1 MRYLT
6 IPVCIWLSAVVALL
20 SYRSACASVIWTGN
34 PASGTSVFKLL
45 NLEDA
50 NKVEQANPSAN
61 GSSITVITDP
71 TYGQDFQFYKAAAD
85 LRAEAHGAKNFDPA
99 IGSTYYLGWR
109 FEVNSTVNDNAVFQW
124 KAYGTTGSTLQQ
136 NFPLVLSFRSNEL
149 QLHYFSTGEVDHL
162 LWSEPE
168 VANTWNSIV
177 LCIHVEPDN
186 TGYVNYWWD
195 GAAQSLA
202 GSGTTYNCS
211 TFDPGGTSID
221 PKWGIYGAVGTQV
234 TNDVNSLA
242 IGTTYADV
250 APGPVP
256 EPHSLALLGTCAV
269 AIPIL
274 LAHRRRAAKFRHRLE
289 RLG

>member
-1 MRYLT
+1 
-6 IPVCIWLSAVVALL
+6 
-20 SYRSACASVIWTGN
+20 
-34 PASGTSVFKLL
+34 LL

-50 NKVEQANPSAN
+50 NKVEQPNPSAN
-61 GSSITVITDP
+61 GSSISVVSDP

-99 IGSTYYLGWR
+99 IGSTYFLGWR

-136 NFPLVLSFRSNEL
+136 NFPLVLSFRSNDL

-162 LWSEPE
+162 LWSQPE
-168 VANTWNSIV
+168 VANTWNSVV

-186 TGYVNYWWD
+186 TGYINYWWD
-195 GAAQSLA
+195 GVEQNL
-202 GSGTTYNCS
+202 GGGGTTYNCS
-211 TFDPGGTSID
+211 TFDPGGTSVD

-250 APGPVP
+250 APVP
-256 EPHSLALLGTCAV
+256 EPSSIALLTICTATLP
-269 AIPIL
+269 ALPIV
-274 LAHRRRAAKFRHRLE
+274 HSRRRRAARHRH
-289 RLG
+289 RRGSRG